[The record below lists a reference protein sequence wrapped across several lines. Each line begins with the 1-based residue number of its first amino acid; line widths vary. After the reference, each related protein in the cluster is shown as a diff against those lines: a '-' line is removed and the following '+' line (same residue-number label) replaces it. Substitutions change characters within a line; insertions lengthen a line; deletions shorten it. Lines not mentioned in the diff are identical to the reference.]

1 MLAAPL
7 QRIHCLSPFPYH
19 GSRMDPNYMRIDLSY
34 VGGKLRPK
42 RHRPIQ
48 TPVPAFLRCTQNRSA
63 FAREPLTQPTREV
76 WDRQRAIGGFP
87 MTRDEE
93 NREILIGVALFLT
106 FVVLLV
112 LYRQFLA

>member
-1 MLAAPL
+1 
-7 QRIHCLSPFPYH
+7 
-19 GSRMDPNYMRIDLSY
+19 
-34 VGGKLRPK
+34 
-42 RHRPIQ
+42 
-48 TPVPAFLRCTQNRSA
+48 
-63 FAREPLTQPTREV
+63 
-76 WDRQRAIGGFP
+76 

>member
-1 MLAAPL
+1 
-7 QRIHCLSPFPYH
+7 
-19 GSRMDPNYMRIDLSY
+19 
-34 VGGKLRPK
+34 VE
-42 RHRPIQ
+42 
-48 TPVPAFLRCTQNRSA
+48 SA
-63 FAREPLTQPTREV
+63 ET
-76 WDRQRAIGGFP
+76 IGGFP